1 MPLEVRSMSQMLGLA
16 YRTII
21 GKMFA
26 DADMLVFVLKRCV
39 KLHTFLLVRIIMNV
53 DFDVVVRENLLR
65 PWLVRKVKRHD
76 SLDEEAYGDRNGT
89 FLEAHLLNL
98 IKSY

>member
-1 MPLEVRSMSQMLGLA
+1 
-16 YRTII
+16 
-21 GKMFA
+21 
-26 DADMLVFVLKRCV
+26 
-39 KLHTFLLVRIIMNV
+39 MNV

-98 IKSY
+98 IKSYWQKLFFLQKYKSIIICSSYKSTAPWIHLWR